1 MKNKKKIAKIIIPV
15 IAGISLL
22 GGITTYMVLNGNIET
37 SFVESSNKEGK
48 DESGIDWSKYKVYDI
63 KLAGSNVKITKA
75 GVYNITGTLKNGT
88 ITVDTNDN
96 VKLVLNNTNITSKNN
111 PAIYVKKAKNTYIEL
126 KGKNKIIQ

>member
-48 DESGIDWSKYKVYDI
+48 DESGIDWSKY
-63 KLAGSNVKITKA
+63 
-75 GVYNITGTLKNGT
+75 
-88 ITVDTNDN
+88 
-96 VKLVLNNTNITSKNN
+96 
-111 PAIYVKKAKNTYIEL
+111 
-126 KGKNKIIQ
+126 